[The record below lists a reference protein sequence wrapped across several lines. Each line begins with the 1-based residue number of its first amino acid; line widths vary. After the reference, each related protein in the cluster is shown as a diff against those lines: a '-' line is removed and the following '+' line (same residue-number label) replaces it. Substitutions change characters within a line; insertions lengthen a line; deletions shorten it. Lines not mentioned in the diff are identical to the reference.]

1 MDIKIIYKPIDKI
14 IPYENNPRLNDEAVE
29 PVANSI
35 EQFGFKVPIIIDSSN
50 IIVAGHTRL
59 KAAKQLGM
67 DKVPCIIADDL
78 TEEQIR
84 AFRLVDNKVSELADW
99 DYEKLEEEL
108 ANINSID
115 MNIFDFDMSEINDI
129 VEHLDE
135 DIVCDSELEKVS
147 LSEKFLFT
155 PTSVLNTRC
164 AQWQER
170 KRAFEARCAYK
181 KGLITRA
188 EAKTDIEPYI
198 KLFNNRSME
207 IAKKYNMKPKK

>member
-1 MDIKIIYKPIDKI
+1 MKELQIIYKNISELN
-14 IPYENNPRLNDEAVE
+14 PYENNPRFNDEAVE
-29 PVANSI
+29 YVANSI
-35 EQFGFKVPIIIDSSN
+35 KQFGFKVPIIIDSSN

-67 DKVPCIIADDL
+67 DKVPCIVADDL

-164 AQWQER
+164 A
-170 KRAFEARCAYK
+170 YK

-198 KLFNNRSME
+198 KLFNNKSME
-207 IAKKYNMKPKK
+207 IAKKYNMKPKKITFAGFIR

>member
-1 MDIKIIYKPIDKI
+1 MKELQIVYKNISELN
-14 IPYENNPRLNDEAVE
+14 PYKNNPRFNDEAVE
-29 PVANSI
+29 AVANSI
-35 EQFGFKVPIIIDSSN
+35 KQFGFKVPIIIDSSN

-59 KAAKQLGM
+59 KAAKQLGI
-67 DKVPCIIADDL
+67 DKVPCIVASDL

-155 PTSVLNTRC
+155 PTSVLNT
-164 AQWQER
+164 
-170 KRAFEARCAYK
+170 
-181 KGLITRA
+181 I
-188 EAKTDIEPYI
+188 
-198 KLFNNRSME
+198 
-207 IAKKYNMKPKK
+207 

>member
-1 MDIKIIYKPIDKI
+1 MKELQIVYKNISELN
-14 IPYENNPRLNDEAVE
+14 PYKNNPRFNDEAVE
-29 PVANSI
+29 AVANSI
-35 EQFGFKVPIIIDSSN
+35 KQFGFKVPIIIDSSN

-59 KAAKQLGM
+59 KAAKQLGI
-67 DKVPCIIADDL
+67 DKVPCIVASDL

-164 AQWQER
+164 AQW
-170 KRAFEARCAYK
+170 
-181 KGLITRA
+181 
-188 EAKTDIEPYI
+188 
-198 KLFNNRSME
+198 
-207 IAKKYNMKPKK
+207 